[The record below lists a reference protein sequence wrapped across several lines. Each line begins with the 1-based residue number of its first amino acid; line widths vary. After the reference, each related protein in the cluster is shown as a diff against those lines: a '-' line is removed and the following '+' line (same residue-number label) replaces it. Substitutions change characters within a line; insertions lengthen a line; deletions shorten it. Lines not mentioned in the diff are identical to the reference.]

1 MISHGPPH
9 GPPGGPMD
17 AACLTRAVQR
27 TAPDSPEAPDLAEMK
42 HVASGYVKT
51 IGKP

>member
-9 GPPGGPMD
+9 GPPGGPMG